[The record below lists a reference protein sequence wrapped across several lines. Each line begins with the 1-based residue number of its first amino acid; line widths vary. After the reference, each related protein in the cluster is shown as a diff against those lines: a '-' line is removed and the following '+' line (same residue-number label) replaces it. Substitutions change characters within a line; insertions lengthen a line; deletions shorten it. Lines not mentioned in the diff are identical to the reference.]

1 MSLIADI
8 WSSFRR
14 LPGWVQIWVA
24 LILVPVNMAALL
36 FIGAPGG
43 LWVALLAVGGMVPN
57 LFIMIRERGLSKA
70 MALPHLVI
78 WTPLIA
84 VILVT
89 MTGDGPPEFRRFL
102 WLLLAVD
109 ALSLGFDYPDALKW
123 ARGDRKV
130 A

>member
-1 MSLIADI
+1 MNLIHDI

-14 LPGWVQIWVA
+14 MPGWVQIWVA
-24 LILVPVNMAALL
+24 LILVPVNMAALV

-43 LWVALLAVGGMVPN
+43 LAVALLAVGGMVPN
-57 LFIMIRERGLSKA
+57 LFIMMRERGLSKA

-78 WTPLIA
+78 WTPLIG

-89 MTGDGPPEFRRFL
+89 LVGDGPSAFHRFL

-109 ALSLGFDYPDALKW
+109 VLSLGFDFPDALKW